1 MKINDITNITENHAG
16 FWLYDKSRGMHLAMR
31 SESERAA
38 LIEALEYYQRRFVEV
53 ETDKGRLQS
62 IVNSIDILIN
72 SEVEVLI

>member
-1 MKINDITNITENHAG
+1 
-16 FWLYDKSRGMHLAMR
+16 MHLAMR